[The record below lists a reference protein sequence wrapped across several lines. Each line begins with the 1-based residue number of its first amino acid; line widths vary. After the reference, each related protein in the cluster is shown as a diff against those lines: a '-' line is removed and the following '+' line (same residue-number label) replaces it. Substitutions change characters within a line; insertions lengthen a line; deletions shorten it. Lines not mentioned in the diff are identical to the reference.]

1 MIRFFR
7 SSISVLEKLSAIFS
21 IASEWVLVS
30 PGIVTVVL
38 KYRYQTNA
46 PTTPSELITCV
57 ITSEVICAITVD
69 IPASCEVN

>member
-7 SSISVLEKLSAIFS
+7 SSVSMLEKLSVIFS

-38 KYRYQTNA
+38 CQRYHTNA
-46 PTTPSELITCV
+46 PTTPSELIT
-57 ITSEVICAITVD
+57 
-69 IPASCEVN
+69 